1 MPKKLFFLLFIL
13 TCCLQ
18 TFPQI
23 KSGEKALPL
32 NITHWISNAPADK
45 SLRGKFLVVD
55 FWATWCAPCI
65 AGVPHFNSIA
75 DQYGGDK
82 RLRFL
87 SITDENEAKV
97 KKLLAKVTF
106 TSAVVSDTTGR
117 TFKNFKITSIP
128 FCALID
134 DRLQVQWAGAAYELT
149 EGMVADFLAR
159 KKVVAPPSADQA
171 VRTTPI
177 YDSLRAAF
185 RSVQRD
191 ANIRE
196 YFSVG
201 PLESTPFGA
210 SSLSTRPGTLYEE
223 TRIGINTQ
231 YVFAQLLKVSNT
243 QVVLPPA
250 MSNSFISY
258 CYKSVTKTETN
269 HVLDTLMN
277 NFELKWE
284 TRDSLLEVLTLEVTD
299 TTKLLANLA
308 DPEAK
313 LNKVSNSDGVISLEN
328 NSLSAMIIPLQEP
341 FPGMVVIK
349 NGEPFSNRKFNLTIF
364 TKDLSK
370 LQESLAPAGIT
381 ATFNKQIQK
390 VYYFGYSR

>member
-1 MPKKLFFLLFIL
+1 MQRKFFLLLFSL
-13 TCCLQ
+13 TCYLQ
-18 TFPQI
+18 AFPQI
-23 KSGEKALPL
+23 KSGETALPL
-32 NITHWISNAPADK
+32 NITHWISNVPADK
-45 SLRGKFLVVD
+45 KLQGKFLVID

-75 DQYGGDK
+75 DLYKRDK

-97 KKLLAKVTF
+97 KKLLAKVAF
-106 TSAVVSDTTGR
+106 TTAVVADTTGK
-117 TFKNFKITSIP
+117 TFENFKINSIP

-134 DRLQVQWAGAAYELT
+134 DRMQVQWAGAAYELT
-149 EGMVADFLAR
+149 EGMVNDFLAR
-159 KKVVAPPSADQA
+159 KKVIAPPSSGLA

-177 YDSLRAAF
+177 YDSLKIVFNA
-185 RSVQRD
+185 VQD
-191 ANIRE
+191 NKNIKE

-201 PLESTPFGA
+201 PLESVPKG
-210 SSLSTRPGTLYEE
+210 SSFLYTSPGKLYNE
-223 TRIGINTQ
+223 TRVGINTQ
-231 YVFAQLLKVSNT
+231 YAFAQLLKVSNI

-250 MSNSFISY
+250 MINSFISY
-258 CYKSVTKTETN
+258 CYKSETKTEAAN
-269 HVLDTLMN
+269 VLDTLMN

-308 DPEAK
+308 DPKAK
-313 LNKVSNSDGVISLEN
+313 LSKVSDADGVVSMEN
-328 NSLSAMIIPLQEP
+328 HNLSAMIIPLQGP

-370 LQESLAPAGIT
+370 LQESLAPMGIT
-381 ATFNKQIQK
+381 ATFNKQMQK
-390 VYYFGYSR
+390 VYHFGYR